1 MSGGVVEGKEH
12 KDGEENMAAWLVGI
26 KTLKIEPYHLPP
38 LGPHDVKVQIKALGI
53 CGSDVHHFKNMRCAN
68 FIVKKPMVIG
78 HECAGIIEEVGSQ
91 VKTLAV
97 GDRVALEPG
106 ISCRRCNLCKDGRY
120 NLCPEMKFFGS
131 PPTNGS
137 LANKVV
143 HPEYLCFK
151 LPDNVSLEE
160 GAMCEPL
167 SVGVHACRRANISPE
182 TNVLIVGAGPIG
194 LVVLLAARAFGA
206 PRIVIVDVDD
216 CRLSIAKNLGA
227 DETIQV
233 STNIQDVGEE
243 VVKIQSA
250 MGSGIDVSFDCVGLN
265 KTTSTALN
273 ATRSGGK
280 VCLIGL
286 AQSETTVP
294 LTSAAV
300 REVDVIGIFR
310 YRNTWPLCI
319 ELLKTGKI
327 DVKPLITHRFG
338 FSQKG
343 VEDAFETSA
352 SGRSAIKI
360 FTTLAYFVR
369 NLIDTSHLDSFV
381 EDPQP
386 APNFGPRLGYCCCF
400 SLSNAGT
407 LSKLPVM

>member
-1 MSGGVVEGKEH
+1 MSGGGGEDKEH
-12 KDGEENMAAWLVGI
+12 KHGEENMAAWLVGI

-38 LGPHDVKVQIKALGI
+38 LGPHDVKVQVKALGI

-78 HECAGIIEEVGSQ
+78 HECAGITEEVGSQ
-91 VKTLAV
+91 VKNLAV
-97 GDRVALEPG
+97 GDHVALEPG
-106 ISCRRCNLCKDGRY
+106 ISCQRCNLCKDGRY

-137 LANKVV
+137 LANRVV
-143 HPEYLCFK
+143 HPAYLCFK

-167 SVGVHACRRANISPE
+167 SVGVHACRRASISPE
-182 TNVLIVGAGPIG
+182 TNVLILGAGPIG

-250 MGSGIDVSFDCVGLN
+250 MGSGIDVSFDCVGFD
-265 KTTSTALN
+265 KTMSTALN
-273 ATRSGGK
+273 ATRPGVK

-286 AQSETTVP
+286 PRSETTVP
-294 LTSAAV
+294 LTPAAV

-319 ELLKTGKI
+319 EFLKTGKI

-338 FSQKG
+338 FSQQE

-352 SGRSAIKI
+352 RGGSALKVM
-360 FTTLAYFVR
+360 F
-369 NLIDTSHLDSFV
+369 NL
-381 EDPQP
+381 
-386 APNFGPRLGYCCCF
+386 
-400 SLSNAGT
+400 
-407 LSKLPVM
+407 